1 MTEAAPA
8 MIDLLIHGG
17 TGRMG
22 RAVTALAA
30 KTAGIRVLGLLDPRG
45 SRPDPLEGPR
55 VFDHIPVG
63 EGGKRVVVD
72 FTRPEAMGPLLAV
85 LRGTGAKLV
94 SGTTG
99 LGGMERGL
107 LETYSQEA
115 TVVYDENMS
124 YGISVMKRLL
134 RSAAELFEGVADIE
148 IVEFHHR
155 AKRDHPSGTT
165 FGLARA
171 IDPDAAVVAGRTR
184 AAQSA
189 GRVIRAHSARLGGVP
204 GEHHVYFAT
213 DDEVV
218 TVSHRALSRDAFAR
232 GAVRAVCFVAQKDR
246 GLYSMEDLT
255 PV

>member
-1 MTEAAPA
+1 MSDAAPA

-17 TGRMG
+17 SGQMG

-30 KTAGIRVLGLLDPRG
+30 KTAGLRVLGILDLRG
-45 SRPDPLEGPR
+45 SKQEALEGTP
-55 VFDHIPVG
+55 VIDHIPDG
-63 EGGKRVVVD
+63 EGGNRVVVD
-72 FTRPEAMGPLLAV
+72 FTRAEALEPLFAA
-85 LRGTGAKLV
+85 LRGTATKLV

-99 LGGMERGL
+99 LSDVERSL

-115 TVVYDENMS
+115 AVVYDENMS
-124 YGISVMKRLL
+124 YGVSVMKRML
-134 RSAAELFEGVADIE
+134 RSAAGLFEGGADIE

-165 FGLARA
+165 FALARA
-171 IDPDAAVVAGRTR
+171 IDETALVVAGRTR

-232 GAVRAVCFVAQKDR
+232 GALRAACFVAGKDR
-246 GLYSMEDLT
+246 GLYTMEDLT
-255 PV
+255 SV